1 MRKPLPVHV
10 LSSAKAAIVEA
21 RNWWRAHR
29 EKAPFAFDEE
39 LERALE
45 LIARQ
50 PGVGAKAQSP
60 NLRSVRRLHLGR
72 IHYYLYYR
80 VVETSN
86 RVEVLAAWHTS
97 RGSKPPA

>member
-1 MRKPLPVHV
+1 MKRPLPVHV
-10 LSSAKAAIVEA
+10 LFSAKAAIVEA
-21 RNWWRAHR
+21 RNWWRSHR

-50 PGVGAKAQSP
+50 PEVGAKAQSP
-60 NLRSVRRLHLGR
+60 NLQGVRRLHLGR

-80 VVETSN
+80 VGAASN
-86 RVEVLAAWHTS
+86 RVEVLAIWHTS
-97 RGSKPPA
+97 RGAQPPA